1 MWRGWSVAAGTACAG
16 GCDSRLCPAAFPSRA
31 DVTTRCPLRPRCC
44 RYRRRRWSSSS
55 ARRNTQRSD
64 GMKNSP
70 PQTPPSWRHQLASV
84 CIGIA
89 AGFTAGWL
97 LTAAFS
103 VPTAPWPDIPRLEE
117 AVPIKTA
124 ATDLESRPVDLLPA
138 EPGPQPEIVS
148 QQPEIVP
155 ASPPAPATVA
165 EIVPLPPTRPAS
177 VPLPR
182 PRPASERRQARIEPR
197 SFFDYFRVR

>member
-1 MWRGWSVAAGTACAG
+1 MN
-16 GCDSRLCPAAFPSRA
+16 D
-31 DVTTRCPLRPRCC
+31 
-44 RYRRRRWSSSS
+44 
-55 ARRNTQRSD
+55 
-64 GMKNSP
+64 SP
-70 PQTPPSWRHQLASV
+70 PQKQSPWRHPLASI

-97 LTAAFS
+97 ITAAFS
-103 VPTAPWPDIPRLEE
+103 VTTSPWPDIPRLEE

-124 ATDLESRPVDLLPA
+124 GMELASRPVDLLPA

-155 ASPPAPATVA
+155 ASPPAPPVVA
-165 EIVPLPPTRPAS
+165 EIVPLPPARPAS

-182 PRPASERRQARIEPR
+182 PRPASERRQARVER
-197 SFFDYFRVR
+197 SFFDYFRIR

>member
-1 MWRGWSVAAGTACAG
+1 
-16 GCDSRLCPAAFPSRA
+16 
-31 DVTTRCPLRPRCC
+31 
-44 RYRRRRWSSSS
+44 
-55 ARRNTQRSD
+55 
-64 GMKNSP
+64 MKNSL
-70 PQTPPSWRHQLASV
+70 PQKHPSWRHQLASV

-97 LTAAFS
+97 ITAAFS
-103 VPTAPWPDIPRLEE
+103 VNTGRWPDIPRLEE

-138 EPGPQPEIVS
+138 EPEPQPEIVH
-148 QQPEIVP
+148 QQPEIVLV
-155 ASPPAPATVA
+155 SPPAPAAVA
-165 EIVPLPPTRPAS
+165 EIVPLPPARPAS

>member
-1 MWRGWSVAAGTACAG
+1 MK
-16 GCDSRLCPAAFPSRA
+16 DSRPHK
-31 DVTTRCPLRPRCC
+31 
-44 RYRRRRWSSSS
+44 
-55 ARRNTQRSD
+55 Q
-64 GMKNSP
+64 
-70 PQTPPSWRHQLASV
+70 PSWRHQLASV
-84 CIGIA
+84 GIGIA

-97 LTAAFS
+97 ITAAFS
-103 VPTAPWPDIPRLEE
+103 VTTGRWPDIPRLEE

-124 ATDLESRPVDLLPA
+124 ATDLESRPVDLLAAVP
-138 EPGPQPEIVS
+138 EPQPEIVR

-155 ASPPAPATVA
+155 ASPRAPAAVA
-165 EIVPLPPTRPAS
+165 EIVPLPPARPAS